1 MSPLQGEGRRFDPVT
16 RYQTLGVTMN
26 KREDVLNRAY
36 GHISKEVT
44 PLIEFNLYP
53 TWRGI
58 KYYYIMLKRKF
69 TR

>member
-1 MSPLQGEGRRFDPVT
+1 MS
-16 RYQTLGVTMN
+16 
-26 KREDVLNRAY
+26 KSEDVLNRAY

-44 PLIEFNLYP
+44 PVIEFNLYP

-58 KYYYIMLKRKF
+58 KYYYIMLIRKF